1 MLYSMRSFQLK
12 TYNRQ
17 SDLTG
22 HYFFILNKGM
32 NSGKPLASP
41 CPNCFVFIASS
52 AAEKDFFYWLCF
64 GLWQSKSFHPFLR
77 GSVIPFIVLDELKQC
92 ISEGAAKANENLPA
106 FRKSVELLK
115 VIELKE
121 KQFLENLRLLHDAKR
136 AVFYRY
142 MRRR

>member
-1 MLYSMRSFQLK
+1 MRSFQLK
-12 TYNRQ
+12 TYSPQ
-17 SDLTG
+17 SDFTG

-41 CPNCFVFIASS
+41 CPNCFVFIASC

-77 GSVIPFIVLDELKQC
+77 GSVIPFIALDELKMC
-92 ISEGAAKANENLPA
+92 IKEGAAKANENLSE

-115 VIELKE
+115 VIEHKE
-121 KQFLENLRLLHDAKR
+121 KQFHENLRLLNDAKR
-136 AVFYRY
+136 AIFYRY

>member
-1 MLYSMRSFQLK
+1 MRSFQLK
-12 TYNRQ
+12 TYSRQ
-17 SDLTG
+17 SDFTG

-32 NSGKPLASP
+32 NSGKPLTLP
-41 CPNCFVFIASS
+41 CPNCFVFTASC

-77 GSVIPFIVLDELKQC
+77 GSVIPFIILDELKEC
-92 ISEGAAKANENLPA
+92 ISEAAAKANESPA
-106 FRKSVELLK
+106 EFRKSVELLK
-115 VIELKE
+115 MIEQKE
-121 KQFLENLRLLHDAKR
+121 KQFHENLRLLNDAKR